1 MTFGRFAVGEV
12 PNARIGNRRLAVEHQ
27 ADRLHRLDRKRLMS
41 FDQRT
46 VMRKVM
52 HADCVTGVEASPE
65 CSEHLE
71 SHPGAAI
78 ARCSHHCLHLS
89 IAEGASAT
97 RLPHI
102 RYIFPRGKLYFQQ
115 KRCD

>member
-1 MTFGRFAVGEV
+1 MTFRRVAIGEM
-12 PNARIGNRRLAVEHQ
+12 ADAGISDRGLAIEHQ
-27 ADRLHRLDRKRLMS
+27 ADRLDRLDRERLMS

-52 HADCVTGVEASPE
+52 HTDCVPGVETAPE
-65 CSEHLE
+65 GPEHLE

-78 ARCSHHCLHLS
+78 ARCSHHSRYPS
-89 IAEGASAT
+89 IATPASAT

-102 RYIFPRGKLYFQQ
+102 RRIFPRETLYLQRACF
-115 KRCD
+115 D